1 VTATAGER
9 SGFDRRLV
17 LPMVLGSVLNPVNS
31 SIIAVSLVPIG
42 RAFDAPPSE
51 TAWLVSALYLATAVG
66 QPLVGRLVD
75 VLGPRL
81 LYVTGT
87 ALVGVAGVLGLLAQ
101 DLWMLVVARVVLG
114 LGTCAGYPSAMFLV
128 RREADRTG
136 QDSPAGILTL
146 LSVANQTIAV
156 VGPTLGGFL
165 IGVAGW
171 RSTFAVN
178 VPLSLACLL
187 LARRLPGRAEVA
199 TSADRR
205 FDLLG
210 VVLFATGL
218 GSLMFFLLELRV
230 STLGLLAAALVL
242 LGLFGWVELRAGSPF
257 IDLAGLRGNRPLA
270 ATYARTF
277 LTMTVSYAF
286 LYGYTQWLQDGRG
299 LSPGQA
305 GLVLVPMFASAI
317 GVSLLTGRRAAVRGK
332 LYVGSAVQLGVALLL
347 LTFTAGTPVWVLV
360 AAALC
365 LGVPQGLLNL
375 ANQNAAY
382 FQSDPERVASSAGLL
397 RTFGYLGAIA
407 SGAATGLLLGASAGS
422 DGLHRLAW
430 FVVGAA
436 VLVLGLVVADRSLGR
451 VVEEQGAAA

>member
-1 VTATAGER
+1 VSATVTQRAT
-9 SGFDRRLV
+9 FDRRLV

-51 TAWLVSALYLATAVG
+51 TAWLVSALYLATAIG

-81 LYVTGT
+81 LYVVGT
-87 ALVGVAGVLGLLAQ
+87 ALVGVAGVLGLVAQ

-114 LGTCAGYPSAMFLV
+114 LGTCAGYPSAMFLI
-128 RREADRTG
+128 RREARRTG

-178 VPLSLACLL
+178 LPLSIACLL
-187 LARRLPGRAEVA
+187 LARRLPSRREVA
-199 TSADRR
+199 TSDGQR

-210 VVLFATGL
+210 VALFATGL
-218 GSLMFFLLELRV
+218 FALMAFLLELRV

-242 LGLFGWVELRAGSPF
+242 LGAFAWVELRTGSPF
-257 IDLAGLRGNRPLA
+257 IDLAGLRGNRPLL
-270 ATYARTF
+270 ATYARML

-286 LYGYTQWLQDGRG
+286 LYGYTQWLQEGRG
-299 LSPGQA
+299 LSPSQA
-305 GLVLVPMFASAI
+305 GLVMAATFASAV

-332 LYVGSAVQLGVALLL
+332 LYVGGAVQLAVALALL
-347 LTFTAGTPVWVLV
+347 AFGAGTPVWVLV
-360 AAALC
+360 LAALA

-382 FQSDPERVASSAGLL
+382 FQADPDRVASSAGLL

-407 SGAATGLLLGASAGS
+407 SGAATGLLLGDTAGTT
-422 DGLHRLAW
+422 GLHRLAW
-430 FVVGAA
+430 FASGAA
-436 VLVLGLVVADRSLGR
+436 ALVLVLIVADRSLKDVR
-451 VVEEQGAAA
+451 PEEET